1 MLEGT
6 GLLDLETRQ
15 WDKKAVGSVDES
27 LLQVLPPLIQPHEA
41 AGSAHTHMRERE
53 REREGEY
60 WFIQII
66 NHGMRV
72 MFFLIYIYMCV

>member
-1 MLEGT
+1 MKIITLISHSFTFKIITLEGT

-41 AGSAHTHMRERE
+41 AGRRIH
-53 REREGEY
+53 
-60 WFIQII
+60 I
-66 NHGMRV
+66 
-72 MFFLIYIYMCV
+72 